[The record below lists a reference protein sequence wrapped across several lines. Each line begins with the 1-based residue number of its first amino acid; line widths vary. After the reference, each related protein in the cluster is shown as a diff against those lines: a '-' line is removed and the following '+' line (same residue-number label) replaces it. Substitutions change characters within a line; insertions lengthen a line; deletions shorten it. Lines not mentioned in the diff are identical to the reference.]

1 MIVSKHP
8 HGHLSFQL
16 WTQPVTLLWVPFQS
30 PLHSKPRR
38 LDLCGNIF
46 SLFFSFTAF
55 ASLVVVGLWGHLYQ
69 WSQTECVL
77 LCVDVSIRCYVFEIQ
92 FCNCVWCMLIA
103 VRFLCHSLPSCGCQA
118 LVLFAIMATVGG
130 PAMNTQSP
138 PCLWFHCLWFQLPTK
153 AQNY

>member
-38 LDLCGNIF
+38 LDLCENAF

-55 ASLVVVGLWGHLYQ
+55 AFGGGGVVGAFIPMESNRMCSFVCCCLHQ
-69 WSQTECVL
+69 VL
-77 LCVDVSIRCYVFEIQ
+77 CFETP

-103 VRFLCHSLPSCGCQA
+103 VRFPCHSLPSCGCQA
-118 LVLFAIMATVGG
+118 SAVFAVMATGG
-130 PAMNTQSP
+130 SPAMNTQHP
-138 PCLWFHCLWFQLPTK
+138 PCLWFHCLWFQLPAE